1 MFSLLAAVQP
11 QQLSV
16 MRRPTRQAA
25 VSRLSQSPQSRPVCT
40 SRKRLIQMQEATTT
54 STRRNYTTCTRSL
67 QQRRRT
73 RSPRKHPRH
82 PLQRYL
88 PPRPPH
94 QLPHPHPQLPP
105 AAFLNTGTRRA
116 PRTKPLQK
124 SSLDGSS
131 KASSTESRRRTSS
144 LLAPQFARSWSNASS
159 SIVSR
164 RLRSSGWTT
173 TLQNQYRCWDWQ
185 PSERLSSRFPYERLT
200 YWSTTTAPRPASSTK
215 APKL

>member
-16 MRRPTRQAA
+16 MRRPMRQAA
-25 VSRLSQSPQSRPVCT
+25 VSRMSQSPQSRPVRT

-54 STRRNYTTCTRSL
+54 STQWNNTKGERSS
-67 QQRRRT
+67 QKRRRT

-94 QLPHPHPQLPP
+94 QLPHRHPQLPP

-116 PRTKPLQK
+116 PRTKPSQK
-124 SSLDGSS
+124 SSLDGSL
-131 KASSTESRRRTSS
+131 KASSTESRQRTSS
-144 LLAPQFARSWSNASS
+144 PLAPQFARSWSNASS
-159 SIVSR
+159 SIASR

-173 TLQNQYRCWDWQ
+173 TLQNQYQCWDWQ

-200 YWSTTTAPRPASSTK
+200 FWSTTTAARPASLIRALK
-215 APKL
+215 